1 MTMVFP
7 NFNYCIVCDIIRPEL
22 GGKIILLGFYGLT
35 PDVLVPVANINHPVV
50 LSILAAFPP
59 PPPEAS
65 TPYESITSIVR
76 PDGVGIFQT
85 PPIRLAVSKGRGVA
99 LPLAFNIPP
108 PILPGRYTVRITVN
122 GEVKM
127 DTSFS
132 ISAPALPELNRQPT
146 AIVGPN

>member
-1 MTMVFP
+1 MVFP
-7 NFNYCIVCDIIRPEL
+7 NFTYCVVCDMVRPEL
-22 GGKIILLGFYGLT
+22 GGKVILLGFYGLT
-35 PDVLVPVANINHPVV
+35 PEVLVPVANISHPVV

-59 PPPEAS
+59 PPPEAKD
-65 TPYESITSIVR
+65 PYEFVMSIAR

-108 PILPGRYTVRITVN
+108 PILSGRYTVRILVD
-122 GEVKM
+122 GELKM

-132 ISAPALPELNRQPT
+132 VGTPAQTELNRQPT
-146 AIVGPN
+146 GVVARG